1 MALYVKGSEIMNK
14 DMVNYETYHA
24 EGRTSEF
31 DDTFEQLRAKS
42 IRDVLRWH
50 QQLNSAKKVV
60 DIGAGEGRYI
70 PVWQREISGVDLT
83 VVEYSKI
90 ASERSVAKF
99 PSVKHVMASAE
110 DLPLPDNTY
119 DALVTV
125 EVIEHVPDDMMM
137 LKECFRVLRP
147 GGWALISTPCGNA
160 GSYESKVNR
169 RAGQLKVLPEGIVV
183 FGKTEDPTH
192 VRRYLSDELIRRCEA
207 VGFEFKAKYF
217 NIHFFG
223 TLANNFNA
231 FILSRV
237 NLRRRS
243 LFLSNLFNNL
253 VVGIGMLDWVLF
265 RNMSSGST
273 MIILVGKPEGSR

>member
-1 MALYVKGSEIMNK
+1 MGGSDVMNK
-14 DMVNYETYHA
+14 DIVNYEAYHA

-31 DDTFEQLRAKS
+31 DDPFEQLRSKS
-42 IRDVLRWH
+42 IRDVLRW
-50 QQLNSAKKVV
+50 QPQLNSAKKVV

-70 PVWQREISGVDLT
+70 PVWQSEISGVDLT

-90 ASERSVAKF
+90 ASERSAAKF

-125 EVIEHVPDDMMM
+125 EVIEHVPNDMAM

-147 GGWALISTPCGNA
+147 GGWALISTPCGNP
-160 GSYESKVNR
+160 GSYESKINR
-169 RAGQLKVLPEGIVV
+169 RAGQLKELPEGIVV

-207 VGFEFKAKYF
+207 VGFEFKARYF

-223 TLANNFNA
+223 RLANNFNA

-237 NLRRRS
+237 NLHRRS
-243 LFLSNLFNNL
+243 VLLSRMFNDL
-253 VVGIGMLDWVLF
+253 VIGIGMLDWILF

-273 MIILVGKPEGSR
+273 MIILVGKPGDSR